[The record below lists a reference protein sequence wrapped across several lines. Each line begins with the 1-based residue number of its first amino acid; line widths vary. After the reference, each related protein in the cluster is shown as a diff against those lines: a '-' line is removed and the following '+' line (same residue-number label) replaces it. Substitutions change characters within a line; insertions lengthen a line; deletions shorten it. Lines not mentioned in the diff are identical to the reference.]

1 MYVKSKGQTFP
12 EGDRVKNTADSL
24 ISDLAS
30 AVAFYENDRKADP
43 DLNELHRVAESALA
57 MLVVIRQHQLE
68 RQGAGKEDSLIS

>member
-1 MYVKSKGQTFP
+1 MDAKFGDMPSRK
-12 EGDRVKNTADSL
+12 GDRVKNTADNL

-30 AVAFYENDRKADP
+30 TVAFYENDRKSDA

-68 RQGAGKEDSLIS
+68 RQGAGGKDSLIS